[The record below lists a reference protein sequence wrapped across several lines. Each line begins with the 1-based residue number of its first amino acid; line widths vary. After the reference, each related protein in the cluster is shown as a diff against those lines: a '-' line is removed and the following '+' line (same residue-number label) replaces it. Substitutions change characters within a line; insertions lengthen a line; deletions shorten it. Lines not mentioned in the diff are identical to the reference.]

1 MKKRKKHIG
10 EEKAG
15 NLSVETTFGKRKRTY
30 SREKNKETICQSD
43 FLRKGKEGRKHGE
56 MELSV
61 RISNA

>member
-10 EEKAG
+10 EEKAV

-43 FLRKGKEGRKHGE
+43 FLRKGKD
-56 MELSV
+56 
-61 RISNA
+61 I